1 MPDGTTTEIDQI
13 RTICNGVI
21 NVRKATTTISGG
33 VVVSKTYHRH
43 VVLPGEDYS
52 NEDAAVRSAAA
63 TAHTPEVIAA
73 YRAAVAAAI
82 AIK

>member
-1 MPDGTTTEIDQI
+1 MQDGTTTAVDQV
-13 RTICNGVI
+13 RTLSNGII

-33 VVVSKTYHRH
+33 VVVSKTYNRH

-73 YRAAVAAAI
+73 YRAARAAAQ
-82 AIK
+82 AT